1 MIKKIY
7 NEASDGAGELS
18 RTKSLAR
25 SSARSP
31 ARSPA
36 RSSAKTRESN
46 QPIIIL
52 PPFVNEES
60 DVGRNNVEEEEE
72 VRLSGLTEM
81 KAYIDRIDRRLFDRY
96 GTPPRSKKF
105 DS

>member
-7 NEASDGAGELS
+7 NEASDGAGEGS
-18 RTKSLAR
+18 RTKSPAR

-31 ARSPA
+31 ARI
-36 RSSAKTRESN
+36 SAKTRESN
-46 QPIIIL
+46 QPNIIL
-52 PPFVNEES
+52 SSFVNEES
-60 DVGRNNVEEEEE
+60 DVGHNNVEEEEE